1 MIVDSEGVN
10 IALGSSIDLL
20 FDVLHQ
26 QSTEFCSP
34 VVVMDK
40 YYGRKAELPSV
51 SVLASNNITAM
62 GTIMFEVQIN
72 Y

>member
-26 QSTEFCSP
+26 QSTEFCSH

-40 YYGRKAELPSV
+40 YYGRKVELPSV

>member
-1 MIVDSEGVN
+1 MDSEEVN

-26 QSTEFCSP
+26 HFTEFGSH
-34 VVVMDK
+34 VVVKDR
-40 YYGRKAELPSV
+40 YYGRKAEPPSI
-51 SVLASNNITAM
+51 SVLASNNMIAM
-62 GTIMFEVQIN
+62 GTIMVEIQEN